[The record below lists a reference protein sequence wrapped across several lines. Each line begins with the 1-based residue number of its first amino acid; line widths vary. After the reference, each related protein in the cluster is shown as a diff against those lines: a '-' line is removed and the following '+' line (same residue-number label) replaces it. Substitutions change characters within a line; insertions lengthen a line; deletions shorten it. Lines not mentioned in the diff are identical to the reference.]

1 MNWNS
6 RDRFSASIDEHYYNN
21 NSSTTTSTTT
31 ACAASTPP
39 SQELEDPCDAPQL
52 PPFEIFDPFST
63 IDEWTEAAP
72 LEPKTKS
79 SAEPTTA
86 AERMEGDLENCE
98 SLFVENSG
106 AESGSFFDPLQT
118 IMDDEE
124 ESKEKDDGV
133 ETDAESHSEATNVLS
148 NNEAADLL
156 GRTGDAKPSPD
167 TMNRTNPGQVE
178 EFVFVDDSDV
188 PPSPPPSP
196 SNNELNLES
205 YCLVSVPGDS
215 DLEKSSK
222 EQSFSDD
229 HECAQ
234 TNPFEIVQASNLV
247 QKGEGEIHSENCQ
260 DQERHM
266 DSDSKTSSAGS
277 VTSSAPS
284 SSLLHSPSPANS
296 SMDSSVSCEDASSS
310 NSTSLASY
318 DGCDDQTFGGLLVKD
333 KQFSGDDT
341 LDNSAVDWL
350 SSTVTIQKPFQLATG
365 PKTVGESQKVK
376 KDDSNSNGQ
385 IQSKIHPSPGS
396 TPALLHIDTENSK
409 HSELKLTP
417 GLHMS
422 EGTVILKDLNGR
434 KKRAF
439 SLVIYKSNYTEKV
452 YLKATNLIK
461 NEQTCFSQ
469 ASPVSRFGTIMSSFT
484 FGLKKLE
491 NIFPRLS
498 LETYNVL
505 NFEKLLEMSSEDY
518 ETLRRLRRS
527 AEDAI
532 FLARSDSHA
541 HDKQGASKAHKTA
554 ESMKSSE
561 KEYFDDS
568 EIRKSCQNSEASLK
582 NSVIT
587 ARESIKSFRSARLL
601 RTLSQRL
608 SQHFLSRE
616 ETVETDHEMQK
627 IFRKEEVFLDFVD
640 EFFLDISFCN
650 DRSATN
656 LKLCTKLFVTLFL
669 NKPFRLTIALNDR
682 RYELQSGV
690 ENIIKEKSNSLSAVQ
705 GQDNQ
710 GKLITI
716 KDANTCGQAMS
727 DYSGN
732 RELILDDSNIG
743 RKFEAMRIKVF
754 SGAELEVNTLPLS
767 LSAQAK
773 TSHSGQIQLK
783 MTLSCR
789 RRCQNILLRF
799 SLPEE
804 WLQAFEDTS
813 LLEARNVNRRIATV
827 GFNRLQTLLTYRGN
841 VDSNLFEVSCGE
853 AWFHEATGELIW
865 RIEELSDVKDVNR
878 SNFLL
883 LRLNLIV
890 CNNQSPK
897 SDWLGKSE
905 APPRDFELTN
915 RFVKIAFNVEDCN
928 VSNVEPALVRIDRS
942 HWVKGQRSEDQKYP
956 EVTTS
961 HATRFEYC
969 VEIDVLKESQ
979 G

>member
-21 NSSTTTSTTT
+21 SSTTTSTTT
-31 ACAASTPP
+31 AGGASTPP
-39 SQELEDPCDAPQL
+39 SQGLEDPDDAPQL
-52 PPFEIFDPFST
+52 APFEIFDPFST
-63 IDEWTEAAP
+63 IDEWTETAP
-72 LEPKTKS
+72 FEARTKS
-79 SAEPTTA
+79 SAEPTTTA
-86 AERMEGDLENCE
+86 VERMEGDLENCE
-98 SLFVENSG
+98 SLFVENSR

-124 ESKEKDDGV
+124 ESKERDDDV
-133 ETDAESHSEATNVLS
+133 KTDAGSHSEMTNAPS
-148 NNEAADLL
+148 NDEAADLL
-156 GRTGDAKPSPD
+156 DRPGNTKPSPD
-167 TMNRTNPGQVE
+167 TTNRMNPGQVE
-178 EFVFVDDSDV
+178 EFVFVDDSDL

-229 HECAQ
+229 HESAQ
-234 TNPFEIVQASNLV
+234 TNPFEIVHTSNLV
-247 QKGEGEIHSENCQ
+247 QKGEDENHSEDCQ
-260 DQERHM
+260 DLERQM
-266 DSDSKTSSAGS
+266 DSESKTSSSES

-310 NSTSLASY
+310 NSSSLASY

-333 KQFSGDDT
+333 KQFSRDDT
-341 LDNSAVDWL
+341 PDNSTVDWL

-365 PKTVGESQKVK
+365 AKMVGESQKVK
-376 KDDSNSNGQ
+376 QDDRNSNGQ
-385 IQSKIHPSPGS
+385 IQSKTHPSLGS
-396 TPALLHIDTENSK
+396 TPALLQIDTENSK
-409 HSELKLTP
+409 HSETKLTP

-422 EGTVILKDLNGR
+422 EETVIVKDLNGR

-439 SLVIYKSNYTEKV
+439 SLVISKSNYTEKV
-452 YLKATNLIK
+452 YLKATNQIK

-469 ASPVSRFGTIMSSFT
+469 TSPVGRFGTIMSSFT

-518 ETLRRLRRS
+518 ETLRRLKRS

-532 FLARSDSHA
+532 FFARSD
-541 HDKQGASKAHKTA
+541 KPGASKAHKTA
-554 ESMKSSE
+554 ESMNSSE
-561 KEYFDDS
+561 KDCFEDS

-582 NSVIT
+582 NSVTT
-587 ARESIKSFRSARLL
+587 ARESMKSFRSARLL

-616 ETVETDHEMQK
+616 ETVEADREIPK
-627 IFRKEEVFLDFVD
+627 IFRKEEIFLDFVD
-640 EFFLDISFCN
+640 ECFLDISSCN
-650 DRSATN
+650 DKSAAN

-682 RYELQSGV
+682 RYELQSAA
-690 ENIIKEKSNSLSAVQ
+690 ENIIKEKINSFDAVQ
-705 GQDNQ
+705 EPDSQ
-710 GKLITI
+710 GRLITI

-732 RELILDDSNIG
+732 RELVLDDSNIG

-754 SGAELEVNTLPLS
+754 SGDELEVNALPLS

-773 TSHSGQIQLK
+773 TCHSGQITLK
-783 MTLSCR
+783 MNLSCR

-799 SLPEE
+799 ALPEE
-804 WLQAFEDTS
+804 WLQVFEDAS
-813 LLEARNVNRRIATV
+813 LLEARNANRRITSV
-827 GFNRLQTLLTYRGN
+827 GFNRLQTLLAYRGR
-841 VDSNLFEVSCGE
+841 VDPNLFEVSCGE

-865 RIEELSDVKDVNR
+865 RIEELMDLKGNSSGNVD
-878 SNFLL
+878 
-883 LRLNLIV
+883 
-890 CNNQSPK
+890 
-897 SDWLGKSE
+897 SE
-905 APPRDFELTN
+905 
-915 RFVKIAFNVEDCN
+915 C
-928 VSNVEPALVRIDRS
+928 
-942 HWVKGQRSEDQKYP
+942 
-956 EVTTS
+956 
-961 HATRFEYC
+961 
-969 VEIDVLKESQ
+969 
-979 G
+979 